1 METKFYFSV
10 IIAFIVFF
18 GKLNA
23 QNTFP
28 STGPAGIGTTSPN
41 PSSLLEVVSTSKGVL
56 IPRMTLTQRNA
67 IASPATGLL
76 IYQTT
81 NTPGFYYYSGTA
93 WTAISAKGANTSL
106 SNLKS
111 PTAVNT
117 DLLTDS
123 DNVRNLGSP
132 VNSWKDIY
140 LDGSVYLGGV
150 RFLAYHTGT
159 GTENTAVGAAVLNAN
174 TTGPSNT
181 GVGYNALFLNTTGA
195 YNTATG
201 GSALY
206 SNTTGYY
213 NMANGFDALYHN
225 TTGVFNTADGA
236 YTLSLNT
243 TGDYNTANGENSL
256 YSNT

>member
-93 WTAISAKGANTSL
+93 WTAVSPKGVNKSL
-106 SNLKS
+106 SNLTA
-111 PTAVNT
+111 PTAVNV
-117 DLLTDS
+117 DLLPGTS
-123 DNVRNLGSP
+123 NSLNLGSIS
-132 VNSWKDIY
+132 NLWKDFY
-140 LDGSVYLGGV
+140 LSGKLFLDGQPFLDNSGV
-150 RFLAYHTGT
+150 A
-159 GTENTAVGAAVLNAN
+159 NTFVGATGNMANTGVYNTFTGSSAGFFN
-174 TTGPSNT
+174 TTGGGNSF
-181 GVGYNALFLNTTGA
+181 YGA
-195 YNTATG
+195 T
-201 GSALY
+201 
-206 SNTTGYY
+206 
-213 NMANGFDALYHN
+213 
-225 TTGVFNTADGA
+225 
-236 YTLSLNT
+236 
-243 TGDYNTANGENSL
+243 
-256 YSNT
+256 